1 LDSFVFWDDNPI
13 EREKVKVN
21 LPQVLTVDVP
31 SDTSYWSEELDALD
45 CFAKFKISKEDL
57 NKVKQYKIRSKFI
70 KDKTLMSNEAL
81 FLKKIKLK
89 AELIEID
96 KSTIS
101 RASQLTLKTNQFN
114 ISCKKYSV
122 SELELLK
129 KENNC
134 NMFLVNLKDIYGDH
148 GLVGLLIYKK
158 LENKNIFLDTF
169 LLSCRVLGRFL
180 ETWMLNQIF
189 IKNINLNDISIT
201 TRYVKN
207 KRNQQVKLFLT
218 KHGFK
223 MSKDLKNKKNESHYY
238 LKKKESI
245 FNNIN
250 VYE

>member
-1 LDSFVFWDDNPI
+1 
-13 EREKVKVN
+13 
-21 LPQVLTVDVP
+21 
-31 SDTSYWSEELDALD
+31 
-45 CFAKFKISKEDL
+45 
-57 NKVKQYKIRSKFI
+57 
-70 KDKTLMSNEAL
+70 
-81 FLKKIKLK
+81 
-89 AELIEID
+89 
-96 KSTIS
+96 
-101 RASQLTLKTNQFN
+101 
-114 ISCKKYSV
+114 
-122 SELELLK
+122 
-129 KENNC
+129 
-134 NMFLVNLKDIYGDH
+134 MFLVNLKDIYGDH

-158 LENKNIFLDTF
+158 LENNNIFLDTF
-169 LLSCRVLGRFL
+169 LLSCRVLGRYL

-223 MSKDLKNKKNESHYY
+223 MSKGLKNKKNESHFS